1 MINKLKKIQIRF
13 HWILILFCIL
23 LFLSEWING
32 RFWQNDFKVYYL
44 AMQNFLNGEP
54 IYGIPF
60 GLQSGFY
67 KYTPFALLPFSV
79 FHYIPFSIAS
89 VIYYIFVSTAIL
101 AVTLKV
107 YYFFIRIFNISNDR
121 KNIILFLTTM
131 VLINHFYRELHLGNV
146 NVLLLLL
153 YVYSLELITK
163 GKQGFAGVIMGI
175 GILFKLHFIVLLPV
189 LLVFR
194 KFKAS
199 VLLILSF
206 AIGLLLPAL
215 FLGFEKN
222 FILLNDW
229 ITIMKA
235 HNQSI
240 TTSADTIY
248 GISNMLLSIFG
259 FQQKGLW
266 FSLVILGLV
275 GAFFLWF
282 VIDNKGDKSVNFKI
296 KKFTIVYF
304 MAIACIPLITVTDS
318 EHFLFSLPIIMFCM
332 FLLVLN
338 NKLAIIYKI
347 LILIAFVFYGGNWH
361 DLWGHQIS
369 VFFTQNGF
377 LGIGNLMLIALI
389 AILWLN
395 ENCNFEKESL

>member
-1 MINKLKKIQIRF
+1 MLKKIKFSYIKFQ
-13 HWILILFCIL
+13 WVLILFFIL
-23 LFLSEWING
+23 LFISEWING

-60 GLQSGFY
+60 GLDSGFY
-67 KYTPFALLPFSV
+67 KYTPFALLPFSI
-79 FHYIPFSIAS
+79 FYFIPFKIAS
-89 VIYYIFVSTAIL
+89 IVYYIAVSAAIL
-101 AVTLKV
+101 TVTFKV
-107 YYFFIRIFNISNDR
+107 YHLFVKLFNINENK
-121 KNIILFLTTM
+121 KNTILYLTTL
-131 VLINHFYRELHLGNV
+131 VIINHFYRELHLGNV
-146 NVLLLLL
+146 NVILLLL
-153 YVYSLELITK
+153 YVYSLELLTK
-163 GKQGFAGVIMGI
+163 GRQNFAGILMGI

-194 KFKAS
+194 KFKAAS
-199 VLLILSF
+199 FLILSF
-206 AIGLLLPAL
+206 IIGLLLPSL
-215 FLGFEKN
+215 FLGFDQN
-222 FILLNDW
+222 FNLLNDW
-229 ITIMKA
+229 ISIMKG

-248 GISNMLLSIFG
+248 GITNMLLSIFG

-266 FSLVILGLV
+266 FSLIILGLI

-282 VIDNKGDKSVNFKI
+282 VIENKGDMSVNFKI

-318 EHFLFSLPIIMFCM
+318 EHFLFSLPIIIFCM
-332 FLLVLN
+332 FLLLSN
-338 NKLAIIYKI
+338 TNISIIYKI

-377 LGIGNLMLIALI
+377 LGIGNLMLISLT
-389 AILWLN
+389 AILWLKN
-395 ENCNFEKESL
+395 LCKFEKEN